1 MKACI
6 HRFVQYLQEHA
17 CVPANQLA
25 QQFGVSERTI
35 RSYISHANS
44 TLNGAA
50 KIVAKRGQGYSLV
63 ISDQAAFSTLLSAY
77 ESQTKTEMPQTS
89 KERVSYLLNDLLNRS
104 DWITLDEFSS
114 VLYVSRR
121 TVSDDLKSVE
131 KILKRYHLELVRRPY
146 YGLRVEGRE
155 MDRRLCLASLVIGSK
170 NGCPGIGSSEDDQ
183 MLSRVYACVDDVIKQ
198 ENLSIST
205 VALKCV
211 VVHIVVAI
219 KRIHQGCFIPMPANI
234 DNQVFST
241 HMLKVAKKITEKIT
255 TKFHVDF
262 PDSEIAYIAI
272 HLASKETLDNG
283 ALTKDTVISEGTWE
297 LVNEMLEVIWK
308 DFRFDFKKD
317 IELRMDLACH
327 IVPLTV
333 RLRYCIPVSNPLL
346 QAIKSHMPL
355 TYLMAVDSSSILVK
369 KYNST
374 LSEDEIGYVALLFA
388 LAIER
393 QHTELPK
400 KHALIVCA
408 SGMGTARMLAVK
420 VQKEFGQYIDSIAT
434 CDVASLSHANLANVD
449 YIFTTVPITIPLS
462 IPICQ
467 ASLLFNE
474 KSTNDVRHA
483 LHKQE
488 RQKICEHFSQD
499 LFFSHMKIKDEQE
512 ALEFL
517 SKAIERHENLSHDF
531 YDLVMQREAL
541 ARTSFGNMVAFPHPI
556 RPMGKNTVVAVGLL
570 EKPIDWDGLPVRA
583 IFLSALAEKDDG
595 IRDFDRSMAA
605 FLMNEAAIQTLLNNQ
620 SFDCLLSL
628 LTHYSETSSEEPLL
642 EESL

>member
-1 MKACI
+1 MEECAYKL
-6 HRFVQYLQEHA
+6 VQYLQEHA

-35 RSYISHANS
+35 RSYISHTNS
-44 TLNGAA
+44 ALNGAA
-50 KIVAKRGQGYSLV
+50 KIITKRGQGYSLA
-63 ISDQAAFSTLLSAY
+63 ISDQAAFSNLLSAY
-77 ESQTKTEMPQTS
+77 ESQAKTGMPQTS

-146 YGLRVEGRE
+146 YGLRVEGCE
-155 MDRRLCLASLVIGSK
+155 MDRRLCLASLVIGSE
-170 NGCPGIGSSEDDQ
+170 NGRPGIGSSEDDQ
-183 MLSRVYACVDDVIKQ
+183 MLFRVYACVDDVIKQ
-198 ENLSIST
+198 DNLPIST

-211 VVHIVVAI
+211 VIHIVVAI

-234 DNQVFST
+234 DNQVFSA

-262 PDSEIAYIAI
+262 PDSEVAYIAI
-272 HLASKETLDNG
+272 HLAAKETLDNG
-283 ALTKDTVISEGTWE
+283 TLTKDTVISEGAWE
-297 LVNEMLEVIWK
+297 LVNEMLEVVWK
-308 DFRFDFKKD
+308 DFRFNFQRD
-317 IELRMDLACH
+317 IELRMNLACH
-327 IVPLTV
+327 IVPLMV
-333 RLRYCIPVSNPLL
+333 RLRYRIPVSNPLL
-346 QAIKSHMPL
+346 KDIKSHMPL
-355 TYLMAVDSSSILVK
+355 AYLMAVDSSSILVK

-374 LSEDEIGYVALLFA
+374 LSEDEIGYVALSFA

-393 QHTELPK
+393 QHTKLPK

-420 VQKEFGQYIDSIAT
+420 VQKEFGQYIDLITT
-434 CDVASLSHANLANVD
+434 CDVASLSHANLTNVD

-467 ASLLFNE
+467 VSLLFNE
-474 KSTNDVRHA
+474 KNTNDVRHA
-483 LHKQE
+483 LYKHE
-488 RQKICEHFSQD
+488 RQKTCGHFSQD

-517 SKAIERHENLSHDF
+517 SEAIERHEKLSHDF

-556 RPMGKNTVVAVGLL
+556 RPMGKHTVVAVGLL
-570 EKPIDWDGLPVRA
+570 EKPIDWNGLPVRA

-605 FLMNEAAIQTLLNNQ
+605 FLMNEMAIKILLNNQ

-628 LTHYSETSSEEPLL
+628 LTHYSEMSSEEPLL